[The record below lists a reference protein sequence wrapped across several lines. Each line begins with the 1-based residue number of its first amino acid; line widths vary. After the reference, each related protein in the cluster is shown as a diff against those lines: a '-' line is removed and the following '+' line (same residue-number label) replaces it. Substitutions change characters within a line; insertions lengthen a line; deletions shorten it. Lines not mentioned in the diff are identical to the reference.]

1 MTLTP
6 QLWWQLRYISRWL
19 NYLDPDN
26 KLDHWLIRLTVLI
39 ASVHDLKTNDQKQK
53 YNKIAENLQLPKPI
67 IDSLQTLDQSQKQ
80 IAKAL
85 SNHAKNSEIVQA
97 LRIYKT
103 VTLILVAVRSEKP
116 IRFHIWRYLT
126 QLSQIHAPLNGN
138 DLKEMGYKPGP
149 QFKQI
154 LDALL
159 AATLDGEIR
168 DRRDAELFLQQ
179 IKI

>member
-1 MTLTP
+1 
-6 QLWWQLRYISRWL
+6 LRYVSRWL

-26 KLDHWLIRLTVLI
+26 KLDHWLIRLAVLI
-39 ASVHDLKTNDQKQK
+39 ASFHDLKTNNQEQIN
-53 YNKIAENLQLPKPI
+53 NKIAENLQLPKPI
-67 IDSLQTLDQSQKQ
+67 IDSLKNLDQSQKKIDQ
-80 IAKAL
+80 AL
-85 SNHAKNSEIVQA
+85 SNHPKNSEIVQA
-97 LRIYKT
+97 LRTHKT
-103 VTLILVAVRSEKP
+103 VTLILVTVRSEKP
-116 IRFHIWRYLT
+116 IRFYIWKYLT

-168 DRRDAELFLQQ
+168 DRSGAELFLQRVESYN
-179 IKI
+179 KF